1 MSKIRY
7 PDEKRIKKEIREIIR
22 KSDMFNDSIEGNDDF
37 EDVTEYVPIASSRRY
52 VKTVAAIATAAA
64 VCMVAAGVGHYINL
78 NNSDDLPEPLNNVVT
93 EEEQDYTIRDITSDS
108 VLFDCAFSGMLVKYD
123 GMSVGGYNS
132 YVESRKPK
140 WYLDDFE
147 HEYMARS
154 WNSSSDKYDMLE
166 EISCMRDVYQIT
178 ETSLNNNSELR
189 NYMKSQDKINARSK
203 IKKAVLDIPRDYI
216 ESVKE
221 NGKVESNEVPMVE
234 NNTWRCQK
242 VGDKDIYILK
252 EEYVMR
258 IVHECY
264 NPSGNDAGYMFVL
277 DDDGYYRYRET
288 LYYYFNFEDNVIINI
303 NEALSSGTEQMKH
316 NLKVITDSL
325 GLSENA
331 DIIGELEK
339 EQ

>member
-7 PDEKRIKKEIREIIR
+7 PDEKRIKKEIKEIIR
-22 KSDMFNDSIEGNDDF
+22 KSDMFNDSLDEDSSF
-37 EDVTEYVPIASSRRY
+37 EEVTEYVPIASSRRY

-78 NNSDDLPEPLNNVVT
+78 NNSDDLPEPLNNVET

-108 VLFDCAFSGMLVKYD
+108 VLFDCRFSGMLVTYD
-123 GMSVGGYNS
+123 GMIVGSYNP
-132 YVESRKPK
+132 YVDKKKPK
-140 WYLDDFE
+140 WYLDSFE
-147 HEYMARS
+147 YEYMAKS
-154 WNSSSDKYDMLE
+154 WNFSSGRYDMLE

-178 ETSLNNNSELR
+178 ETSENNNSELR
-189 NYMKSQDKINARSK
+189 YYLESQDETNARSK
-203 IKKAVLDIPRDYI
+203 IKSAVLDIPRDYC

-252 EEYVMR
+252 EVYVMR
-258 IVHECY
+258 IVPECY
-264 NPSGNDAGYMFVL
+264 NPSGNDAGYKFIL
-277 DDDGYYRYRET
+277 DDDGYYRYT
-288 LYYYFNFEDNVIINI
+288 DTNYYYFNFEDNVIIDL
-303 NEALSSGTEQMKH
+303 NEVLSSSTEQMRH
-316 NLKVITDSL
+316 NLKIVTESL

-331 DIIGELEK
+331 DIIAELEK
-339 EQ
+339 E